1 MRKTE
6 TQAEKNRCQSTD
18 TSNNS
23 FVSSI
28 LKSPER
34 SKLKHQRSVRFKE
47 PDSATNNEESF
58 DISPPSHPQNQNS
71 PKNAFSSYVSPS
83 RKNLSEYSPTESSGK
98 KIHNPS
104 KSTIVTSDNPG
115 QIKIIKI
122 AKLQKAPESSISPKF
137 QPRTLS
143 YDFRNQDFYHKL
155 NKFISGRP
163 AGTGLSADFSYEKGE
178 KIIPASPEKS
188 ANASFVHEEK
198 REKPLKVYA
207 NVNRSFENPAS
218 VWTPSEG
225 RNLAKKNIKPNIPV
239 GKRPIASINLR
250 YSKASGPNVLN

>member
-6 TQAEKNRCQSTD
+6 TQAEKNRCQSTN

-47 PDSATNNEESF
+47 PDSPTNNEESF
-58 DISPPSHPQNQNS
+58 DVTPASLPQNSNS
-71 PKNAFSSYVSPS
+71 PKNTFSSYASPS
-83 RKNLSEYSPTESSGK
+83 KKTLSEYSPTESSVK
-98 KIHNPS
+98 KTHNPS

-122 AKLQKAPESSISPKF
+122 AKLQKAQESSISPKF

-163 AGTGLSADFSYEKGE
+163 AGTGVSADFSQGKYENS
-178 KIIPASPEKS
+178 ITASREKS

-198 REKPLKVYA
+198 QDKPLKAYA
-207 NVNRSFENPAS
+207 NVNKSFESPVS

-225 RNLAKKNIKPNIPV
+225 RSPVKKNVKPNIPV
-239 GKRPIASINLR
+239 GKRPTTSINLR